1 VHASSCALSTRT
13 HAAMGE
19 PGVTAVLVIDAFG
32 AESVSD
38 PPPEPGAATL
48 PPYAHLLAAAL
59 NRADAPDAGALDGEA
74 VASAEAGTGGD
85 GGGDGDD
92 AERTAPPVRFGEV
105 HGGGTQAALQYARLL
120 LAFAT
125 PVRVKVLLATADG
138 LMEANTAKGGGAD
151 TSQSLSA
158 VRGPTLDPLGFS
170 APSVLPP
177 ISLPFRV
184 SALRQD
190 MRDSLHIH
198 PMFIAAWRSTHA
210 LVCRDQPWRAC
221 MRRLNGCAEWRRR
234 TDHGWAG
241 GGARARG
248 GAHGAVGPG

>member
-1 VHASSCALSTRT
+1 
-13 HAAMGE
+13 MGD

-59 NRADAPDAGALDGEA
+59 NRADAPDAGAGGASGEG
-74 VASAEAGTGGD
+74 VPSVEASAGD
-85 GGGDGDD
+85 GGSGGDD
-92 AERTAPPVRFGEV
+92 AGRTTPPVRFGEV

-138 LMEANTAKGGGAD
+138 LMEANTAKGDGAD

-158 VRGPTLDPLGFS
+158 VRDKRVDPLES
-170 APSVLPP
+170 
-177 ISLPFRV
+177 
-184 SALRQD
+184 
-190 MRDSLHIH
+190 
-198 PMFIAAWRSTHA
+198 
-210 LVCRDQPWRAC
+210 
-221 MRRLNGCAEWRRR
+221 
-234 TDHGWAG
+234 
-241 GGARARG
+241 
-248 GAHGAVGPG
+248 